1 MSCEVTFEQH
11 PTYMHATVTG
21 SSSRASVEQYIKE
34 VLAECKKRQCSRLL
48 IEECLKGPRL
58 EGMDVFAMAS
68 EGSMAALGVFD
79 AVAYVDPKMGNLK
92 DFAESVAVNRG
103 LPISLFFS
111 VEEAVHWLQE
121 QQ

>member
-1 MSCEVTFEQH
+1 MSCEVTFEQR
-11 PTYMHATVTG
+11 PTYIHATVTG
-21 SSSRASVEQYIKE
+21 TSSRQSVEQYIKE
-34 VLAECKKRQCSRLL
+34 VLAECKKQQCSRLL
-48 IEECLKGPRL
+48 IEECLEGPRL

-68 EGSMAALGVFD
+68 EGSMAALGVFE

-111 VEEAVHWLQE
+111 VEEAVQWLQE
-121 QQ
+121 QE